1 MPQVS
6 DCPVGCQTWPS
17 LVKLAMGNLSPGGMS
32 CSGMKRSWWRGSLR
46 LPAFAQTASWLCY
59 VLMLSFCSFR
69 LKVAF
74 KRRAWSSFVLTGC
87 SLLLAI
93 LRPQNPLRLPGG
105 AEMLYDWL
113 SWVALQLRSVL
124 C

>member
-1 MPQVS
+1 M
-6 DCPVGCQTWPS
+6 
-17 LVKLAMGNLSPGGMS
+17 
-32 CSGMKRSWWRGSLR
+32 
-46 LPAFAQTASWLCY
+46 
-59 VLMLSFCSFR
+59 
-69 LKVAF
+69 
-74 KRRAWSSFVLTGC
+74 LTGC

-93 LRPQNPLRLPGG
+93 LRPQNPLHLPGG

>member
-1 MPQVS
+1 M
-6 DCPVGCQTWPS
+6 
-17 LVKLAMGNLSPGGMS
+17 
-32 CSGMKRSWWRGSLR
+32 
-46 LPAFAQTASWLCY
+46 
-59 VLMLSFCSFR
+59 
-69 LKVAF
+69 
-74 KRRAWSSFVLTGC
+74 LTGC